1 MTQEIGIGLAAMLL
15 PAALLLA
22 VPAKAVEP
30 DAARFQLERSG
41 DHFIR
46 LDKQTG
52 AMSICQDQ
60 NGNLV
65 CRMAADERSAY
76 DDELDRLS
84 DRVSKLE
91 KAVAANG
98 GSSLPSD
105 AEVDRTLGIMQ
116 KFMRGFM
123 GLAKEF
129 QNEEQPD
136 SKAQPQKT

>member
-1 MTQEIGIGLAAMLL
+1 MTKEMVSGLAALIL

-22 VPAKAVEP
+22 TPGRAAEA
-30 DAARFQLERSG
+30 DAPRFQLERSG
-41 DHFIR
+41 DHFVR

-65 CRMAADERSAY
+65 CRMAADERAAY
-76 DDELDRLS
+76 EDELDRLS

-91 KAVAANG
+91 KTVASGG

-105 AEVDRTLGIMQ
+105 ADVDRTLTIMQ

-123 GLAKEF
+123 GMAKEF
-129 QNEEQPD
+129 QNEAPD
-136 SKAQPQKT
+136 NKAQPQKT